1 MNFNKSINEQNS
13 IECLQ
18 RKLIAGFCSNFSIEV
33 TPKSLQK
40 YSDLSP
46 IIRKGTI
53 VYITCIPGTD
63 FEETIQAAERLRNDG
78 YEPVPH
84 IAVRGFLDASCVE
97 LALARL
103 KDRANVKQIMLI
115 AGGLSKPEGNL
126 KDTMQ
131 YLETGQIDR
140 WGIKHVGIAGH
151 PEGSPDIKP
160 EDIRHA
166 LQWKNEFA
174 RRSDAS
180 FHIVTQFCFEAE
192 PIIAWDKTIQGEGNR
207 LPIHIGIP
215 GPASIRTLLNYAKT
229 CGIGA
234 SSRFLVKQASSV
246 SKLLT
251 RSAPDRLVRD
261 LANYRANDPKCG
273 ISQMHMFPLGGIEA
287 SASWAY
293 AVAEGRFDVNAAG
306 GFSINAS

>member
-1 MNFNKSINEQNS
+1 MNFNKPIDEQNS
-13 IECLQ
+13 VECTQ
-18 RKLIAGFCSNFSIEV
+18 RRLIAKFCSNFSIEV

-40 YSDLSP
+40 HRDLSS
-46 IIRKGTI
+46 IIRKGTA

-63 FEETIQAAERLRNDG
+63 FEDTIHAAERLRNEG

-84 IAVRGFLDASCVE
+84 IAVRNFLDVSCVE

-103 KDRANVKQIMLI
+103 KDRAGIEQIMLI
-115 AGGLSKPEGNL
+115 AGGLSKPEGALSN
-126 KDTMQ
+126 TMQ
-131 YLETGQIDR
+131 FLETGHIDR
-140 WGIKHVGIAGH
+140 WGIKRVGIAGH

-160 EDIRHA
+160 EEVRHA

-192 PIIAWDKTIQGEGNR
+192 PIITWDKTIQREGNR

-215 GPASIRTLLNYAKT
+215 GPASIKTLLNYAKA

-234 SSRFLVKQASSV
+234 SSRFLVKQARSV

-261 LANYRANDPKCG
+261 LANYRATSPGCG
-273 ISQMHMFPLGGIEA
+273 ISQMHMFPLGGLEA

-293 AVAEGRFDVNAAG
+293 AAAEGRFAVNPDG